1 MLTFGILSSSANS
14 SVRFETYSSSE
25 ANISVYFRL
34 LFSKEAACSFKAVI
48 CASTEYSRSFLI
60 CASSSARF
68 LSSLSSSENSSSDKS
83 PRERSISISSISR
96 CIISGELSTVRRRSS
111 NSADSFSVSSFLN
124 RSKVC
129 FAFCS
134 VSSISFLVSAS
145 PFAFFKIRSISDD
158 ISAFALA
165 NSSSVSVTEQVGHL
179 EPGLSPSS
187 FCLSTVYLTL
197 RPASSVSSFA
207 ISPENFETYSRSLA
221 AFSLSSS
228 AAAKAAVGL
237 FTAEVSFSESCS
249 RRFLKSSRFKPSNC
263 FSFSICTVAAETSA
277 CSFSLSHSAL
287 FACTVSRKV
296 ALLVSNIRS
305 CSSHRRIPAL

>member
-1 MLTFGILSSSANS
+1 M
-14 SVRFETYSSSE
+14 
-25 ANISVYFRL
+25 
-34 LFSKEAACSFKAVI
+34 
-48 CASTEYSRSFLI
+48 I

-83 PRERSISISSISR
+83 PRDRSISISSISR
-96 CIISGELSTVRRRSS
+96 CIISGESSPVRRSSS
-111 NSADSFSVSSFLN
+111 NSADSLSVSSFLN

-179 EPGLSPSS
+179 EPGLSLLS
-187 FCLSTVYLTL
+187 FSFKAEYVVLS
-197 RPASSVSSFA
+197 ADNSASSFA

-221 AFSLSSS
+221 AFSLSSN
-228 AAAKAAVGL
+228 AAALTAVGL
-237 FTAEVSFSESCS
+237 FTAEVSFSESCA
-249 RRFLKSSRFKPSNC
+249 RRFLKSSRFKPENC
-263 FSFSICTVAAETSA
+263 FSFRICTVAAETSA